1 MIRIIV
7 VILIICYSAM
17 GITFIIFPGYIKT
30 KIKKM
35 KNNTIR
41 LYGFF
46 ILFGAVMFYSLFAT
60 VGSLLSDFKDAA
72 EVLKKSFWFY

>member
-1 MIRIIV
+1 MLRILV
-7 VILIICYSAM
+7 VILVICYLAM
-17 GITFIIFPGYIKT
+17 GIAFIIFPSHIKI

>member
-1 MIRIIV
+1 MIRVIV
-7 VILIICYSAM
+7 VILVICYLAI
-17 GITFIIFPGYIKT
+17 GIVFIIFPGYIKI

-46 ILFGAVMFYSLFAT
+46 ILFGAVMFYLLFAT
-60 VGSLLSDFKDAA
+60 IGSLLSDFKDAA
-72 EVLKKSFWFY
+72 EVIKKSYWFN